1 MRSCIRRTLRKGPL
15 IPKVS
20 HKVTIQI
27 AAPRHAHRK
36 VQPSTI
42 MNWNIVDENWQQFKR
57 RLKPLWG
64 KLIGVNGSPSAA
76 VRY

>member
-1 MRSCIRRTLRKGPL
+1 
-15 IPKVS
+15 
-20 HKVTIQI
+20 
-27 AAPRHAHRK
+27 
-36 VQPSTI
+36 

-57 RLKPLWG
+57 RLKALWG